1 MHASPGYVGRFLI
14 ALSRAGVILLGA
26 GLFMLAKRDIDRRR
40 LEEMKATGP
49 RYTLRDLA
57 NKNRD
62 GSDASGTVF

>member
-1 MHASPGYVGRFLI
+1 MF
-14 ALSRAGVILLGA
+14 
-26 GLFMLAKRDIDRRR
+26 AKRDIDRRR

-62 GSDASGTVF
+62 SGDASGTVF